1 MKKIIALLLVA
12 VFVLSLVACGNG
24 ETPPYFPSGNP
35 SDPPDPIEQQYQ
47 EIKSFLTDVN
57 DNVFDFNDD
66 YWGLGSFHDY
76 ENSAFLQP
84 KDALAFSY
92 KWLNEHKDYK
102 DCADYLQNFVLV
114 EDTLTKIKKQTTDVF
129 GQVSETVSETYYYDN
144 EGNCFQ
150 FSDLY
155 KTFEFIHV
163 FDIAEEYIKECQYDD
178 NGKLISADLYQR
190 NNVGVL
196 GTKITFVY
204 DERGN
209 LTEAAFVHYDGTSWS
224 NTFTYNESNQLMTA
238 KYKGDLNFSYFKPG
252 YEGSYYHL
260 FQYEY
265 DEQGQLSKTMA
276 ETKFAYPVQ
285 LRFYN
290 EYIYN
295 EDGQI
300 VEIHYSDH
308 KEVYTY
314 REDGQIAYIE
324 SVPSDTGI
332 AQSYKLVYHYEDLL
346 CYHK

>member
-12 VFVLSLVACGNG
+12 VFVLSLAACGDG
-24 ETPPYFPSGNP
+24 ENP
-35 SDPPDPIEQQYQ
+35 SNPPEEDPIEKQYQ
-47 EIKSFLTDVN
+47 EIKSFLTDLN
-57 DNVFDFNDD
+57 DNIVDLNDTYNFCFN
-66 YWGLGSFHDY
+66 DY
-76 ENSAFLQP
+76 ENSEIMLP
-84 KDALAFSY
+84 MSALAFSY

-102 DCADYLQNFVLV
+102 DSADYLQNFVLV
-114 EDTLTKIKKQTTDVF
+114 EDTLTKITKQTTDVF

-196 GTKITFVY
+196 GTRITFIY

-209 LTEAAFVHYDGTSWS
+209 LTEAAFVQNDGKSWS
-224 NTFTYNESNQLMTA
+224 NMFTYNESNQLMTA
-238 KYKGDLNFSYFKPG
+238 RYTDILCFHSSMHFHVNN
-252 YEGSYYHL
+252 YEL

-265 DEQGQLSKTMA
+265 NEQGQLSKTMM
-276 ETKFAYPVQ
+276 ETKFAHPIQ

-300 VEIHYSDH
+300 EEIQYSDY
-308 KEVYTY
+308 KDVYTY
-314 REDGQIAYIE
+314 DENGRIAYIE
-324 SVPSDTGI
+324 SIPSDTNKTS
-332 AQSYKLVYHYEDLL
+332 SYKWIYHYGNVLRYRE
-346 CYHK
+346 KQ

>member
-12 VFVLSLVACGNG
+12 VFVLSLVACGG
-24 ETPPYFPSGNP
+24 VETPSNP
-35 SDPPDPIEQQYQ
+35 PEEDPVEKQYQ

-57 DNVFDFNDD
+57 DNIVNLNDTYNFCFN
-66 YWGLGSFHDY
+66 DY
-76 ENSAFLQP
+76 ENSALLSP
-84 KDALAFSY
+84 KDALDFSY
-92 KWLNEHKDYK
+92 KWLNEHRDYK
-102 DCADYLQNFVLV
+102 DCAVYLEKFSVVKDALV
-114 EDTLTKIKKQTTDVF
+114 SITKETTDVF
-129 GQVSETVSETYYYDN
+129 GQVSETVFEPYSYDI

-155 KTFEFIHV
+155 KTFEFIYV
-163 FDIAEEYIKECQYDD
+163 FNITEKYIKECQYDD
-178 NGKLISADLYQR
+178 NGKLISADLYQK
-190 NNVGVL
+190 NNIVAV

-209 LTEAAFVHYDGTSWS
+209 LTEAAFVQHDGTSWS

-238 KYKGDLNFSYFKPG
+238 RYNKKLEFTRIYSFMGLEVYYSGKPTPPCFF
-252 YEGSYYHL
+252 YQL
-260 FQYEY
+260 EY
-265 DEQGQLSKTMA
+265 DEQGWLAKTMR
-276 ETKFAYPVQ
+276 ESDDNQDTFI
-285 LRFYN
+285 FYN

-300 VEIHYSDH
+300 VEIQYSDH

-314 REDGQIAYIE
+314 RENGQIAYIE
-324 SVPSDTGI
+324 SVPSDTGT

>member
-12 VFVLSLVACGNG
+12 VFVLSLAACGG
-24 ETPPYFPSGNP
+24 VKTPSNP
-35 SDPPDPIEQQYQ
+35 PEEDSVEKQYQ
-47 EIKSFLTDVN
+47 EIKRFLTDVGN
-57 DNVFDFNDD
+57 NKFDFYDD
-66 YWGLGSFHDY
+66 YSGFGSLCDY
-76 ENSAFLQP
+76 ENSALLSP
-84 KDALAFSY
+84 KSALAFSY

-155 KTFEFIHV
+155 KTFEFIYV
-163 FDIAEEYIKECQYDD
+163 FDIAEKYIKECQYDD

-190 NNVGVL
+190 NNIAAVG
-196 GTKITFVY
+196 TRITFVY

-209 LTEAAFVHYDGTSWS
+209 LTEAAFVQYDGTSWS

-238 KYKGDLNFSYFKPG
+238 KNKGNLDFSYFNGTHIMPS
-252 YEGSYYHL
+252 SYQL

-265 DEQGQLSKTMA
+265 NEQGQLSKTMM
-276 ETKFAYPVQ
+276 ETDRTYPIQ
-285 LRFYN
+285 LHFYN

-300 VEIHYSDH
+300 EEIQYFDH

-314 REDGQIAYIE
+314 DENGRIAYIE
-324 SVPSDTGI
+324 TIPSDTGT
-332 AQSYKLVYHYEDLL
+332 AQSYKLIYHYEDVLR
-346 CYHK
+346 YHK